1 MSENNSYY
9 MVVAGSTVRN
19 LVNSVSEAMLD
30 GWVPVGGMTVDR
42 PTSYEIVPIR
52 WARPEEY
59 TDAKFFV
66 ANAPGM
72 PTYYQTMVRS

>member
-9 MVVAGSTVRN
+9 MVVAGSTVRK

-42 PTSYEIVPIR
+42 STKHEIVPIQLH
-52 WARPEEY
+52 
-59 TDAKFFV
+59 AKFFV
-66 ANAPGM
+66 QSAPGP